1 MNPTDLLTE
10 VLNRIAQTHN
20 NTAVFTTQE
29 LNQYPETALSA
40 LKSQKLL
47 IPATP
52 AVDTQCPGC
61 EEQCT
66 RPVHKNTHP
75 VTGQL
80 SLFVVCD
87 LRTDTHHVPIDSDQ
101 LTQWVC
107 HPHSVCA
114 FIAKGLG
121 IRFSRKKANT
131 SKLWEIGY
139 LSKDKKGQIL
149 KLKAENEL
157 HLIAGDR
164 QIPLADT
171 IDYDGAAFFL
181 DPNTIYPLINSK
193 PVTKHDINNIKK
205 HKRDQSWKKEYKK
218 LTRKYPNLPD
228 TEKAR
233 RIAKMPI
240 AQGKTAGTIRRIMT
254 T

>member
-1 MNPTDLLTE
+1 MSPSDLLTE
-10 VLNRIAQTHN
+10 VLNRIAQSHN
-20 NTAVFTTQE
+20 NTAFFTTQE
-29 LNQYPETALSA
+29 LNQYPEAAISSLT
-40 LKSQKLL
+40 SQKLL
-47 IPATP
+47 IPATL
-52 AVDTQCPGC
+52 AVDAQCPGC

-66 RPVHKNTHP
+66 RPVHKRTHP
-75 VTGQL
+75 VTEQL

-149 KLKAENEL
+149 KLKAKNEL

-164 QIPLADT
+164 QTPLADT
-171 IDYDGAAFFL
+171 IDYKDATFFL
-181 DPNTIYPLINSK
+181 KQNSIYPLLNSK

-205 HKRDQSWKKEYKK
+205 QKRDQSWKKEYKK
-218 LTRKYPNLPD
+218 LKRKYPNLPD
-228 TEKAR
+228 TEIAR
-233 RIAKMPI
+233 MIAKMPI
-240 AQGKTAGTIRRIMT
+240 AQGKTAGTILRLMT
-254 T
+254 K

>member
-1 MNPTDLLTE
+1 MNPTDLLIE
-10 VLNRIAQTHN
+10 VLHRIAQTRDA
-20 NTAVFTTQE
+20 TAIFTTQA
-29 LNQYPETALSA
+29 LTQYPEAAISA

-47 IPATP
+47 IQATP
-52 AVDTQCPGC
+52 AVDAQCPGC

-66 RPVHKNTHP
+66 RPVHKRTHP
-75 VTGQL
+75 ITGQL
-80 SLFVVCD
+80 SVFVVCD
-87 LRTDTHHVPIDSDQ
+87 LRTDTHDVPIDSDQ

-107 HPHSVCA
+107 NANSVCA

-131 SKLWEIGY
+131 STLWEIGY
-139 LSKDKKGQIL
+139 LSKGQKGQIL

-171 IDYDGAAFFL
+171 IDYEDAAFFL
-181 DPNTIYPLINSK
+181 DPNSIYPLINSK

-205 HKRDQSWKKEYKK
+205 QKRDQSWKKEYKK
-218 LTRKYPNLPD
+218 LKRKYPNLPD
-228 TEKAR
+228 TEIAR
-233 RIAKMPI
+233 RIAKMTI
-240 AQGKTAGTIRRIMT
+240 AQDRKMDTIRKHMT
-254 T
+254 K

>member
-1 MNPTDLLTE
+1 MSPSDLLIE

-29 LNQYPETALSA
+29 LNQYPEAAISA
-40 LKSQKLL
+40 LTSQKLL
-47 IPATP
+47 TQATP
-52 AVDTQCPGC
+52 TVDAQCPGC

-66 RPVHKNTHP
+66 RPVHKRTHP
-75 VTGQL
+75 VTGQP
-80 SLFVVCD
+80 SVFVVCD
-87 LRTDTHHVPIDSDQ
+87 LRTDTHYVPIDNDQ
-101 LTQWVC
+101 LIQWVC
-107 HPHSVCA
+107 NANSVCA

-121 IRFSRKKANT
+121 IRFIRKKANT

-171 IDYDGAAFFL
+171 IDYEDAAFFL
-181 DPNTIYPLINSK
+181 DPNSIYPLINSK
-193 PVTKHDINNIKK
+193 PVTKHDINNLKTQEMYK
-205 HKRDQSWKKEYKK
+205 TWQKEYKK
-218 LTRKYPNLPD
+218 LQRKHPNLHD
-228 TEKAR
+228 TEIAR
-233 RIAKMPI
+233 RIAKMDI
-240 AQGKTAGTIRRIMT
+240 AKDRSERTIRGNMKS
-254 T
+254 

>member
-1 MNPTDLLTE
+1 MSPIDLLTE

-66 RPVHKNTHP
+66 RPVHKHTHP

-157 HLIAGDR
+157 HLMAGDR

-171 IDYDGAAFFL
+171 IDYEDATFFL
-181 DPNTIYPLINSK
+181 KQNSIYPLLNSK
-193 PVTKHDINNIKK
+193 PVTKHDINKLSTQEMYK
-205 HKRDQSWKKEYKK
+205 TWQKEYKK
-218 LTRKYPNLPD
+218 IKKERPNLPD
-228 TEKAR
+228 TEIAR
-233 RIAKMPI
+233 RIAKMDI
-240 AQGKTAGTIRRIMT
+240 AQDRNERTIRGHMKS
-254 T
+254 

>member
-1 MNPTDLLTE
+1 MSPIDLLTE

-20 NTAVFTTQE
+20 NTAVFTTKE
-29 LNQYPETALSA
+29 LNQYPEAAISA
-40 LKSQKLL
+40 LTSQKLL
-47 IPATP
+47 TQGTP
-52 AVDTQCPGC
+52 TMDAQCPGC

-66 RPVHKNTHP
+66 RPVHKHTHP
-75 VTGQL
+75 VTGQP
-80 SLFVVCD
+80 SVFVVCD
-87 LRTDTHHVPIDSDQ
+87 LRTDTHYVPIDNDQ
-101 LTQWVC
+101 LIQWVC
-107 HPHSVCA
+107 NANSVCA

-164 QIPLADT
+164 QIPLTDT
-171 IDYDGAAFFL
+171 IDYEDAGFFL
-181 DPNTIYPLINSK
+181 DPNAIYPLLNSK

-205 HKRDQSWKKEYKK
+205 QKRDQSWKKEYKK
-218 LTRKYPNLPD
+218 LKRKYPNLPD
-228 TEKAR
+228 TEIAR
-233 RIAKMPI
+233 MIAKMPI
-240 AQGKTAGTIRRIMT
+240 AQGKTAGTILRLMT
-254 T
+254 K

>member
-20 NTAVFTTQE
+20 ATAIFTTQE
-29 LNQYPETALSA
+29 LNQYPQAAISA

-47 IPATP
+47 TQATP
-52 AVDTQCPGC
+52 SVDAQCPGC

-66 RPVHKNTHP
+66 RPVHKHTHP

-87 LRTDTHHVPIDSDQ
+87 LRTDTHYVPINSDQ

-107 HPHSVCA
+107 SANSVCA
-114 FIAKGLG
+114 FIAKGLA
-121 IRFSRKKANT
+121 IRFNRKKANT
-131 SKLWEIGY
+131 SKLLEIGY
-139 LSKDKKGQIL
+139 LSKDQKGQIL

-157 HLIAGDR
+157 HLMAGDR
-164 QIPLADT
+164 QIPLADA

-181 DPNTIYPLINSK
+181 DPNSIYPLINSK
-193 PVTKHDINNIKK
+193 PVTKHDINNLKTQEMYK
-205 HKRDQSWKKEYKK
+205 TWQKEYKK
-218 LTRKYPNLPD
+218 LQRKHPNLPD
-228 TEKAR
+228 TEIAR
-233 RIAKMPI
+233 RIAKMDI
-240 AQGKTAGTIRRIMT
+240 AKDRSERTIRGNMKS
-254 T
+254 

>member
-1 MNPTDLLTE
+1 MSPSDLLIE
-10 VLNRIAQTHN
+10 VLNRIAQTRN
-20 NTAVFTTQE
+20 STAVFTTQE
-29 LNQYPETALSA
+29 LNQYPEAALSA
-40 LKSQKLL
+40 LTSQKLL

-66 RPVHKNTHP
+66 RPVHKRTHP
-75 VTGQL
+75 VTGQP
-80 SLFVVCD
+80 SVFVVCD
-87 LRTDTHHVPIDSDQ
+87 LRTDTHYVPIDSDQ

-107 HPHSVCA
+107 NANSVCT
-114 FIAKGLG
+114 FIAKCLA
-121 IRFSRKKANT
+121 IRFSHKKANT

-139 LSKDKKGQIL
+139 LSKGQKGQIL

-171 IDYDGAAFFL
+171 IDYEDAAFFL
-181 DPNTIYPLINSK
+181 DPNSIYPLINSK
-193 PVTKHDINNIKK
+193 PITKHDINNLKTQER
-205 HKRDQSWKKEYKK
+205 HKTWQKEYKK
-218 LTRKYPNLPD
+218 LKRKLPNLPD
-228 TEKAR
+228 TEIAR

-240 AQGKTAGTIRRIMT
+240 AQGKMAGTIRRIMT
-254 T
+254 K

>member
-1 MNPTDLLTE
+1 MNPTDLLIE

-20 NTAVFTTQE
+20 ATAIFTTQE
-29 LNQYPETALSA
+29 LNQYPQAAISA

-47 IPATP
+47 TQATP
-52 AVDTQCPGC
+52 SVDAQCPGC

-66 RPVHKNTHP
+66 RPVHKHTHP

-87 LRTDTHHVPIDSDQ
+87 LRTDTHYVPINSDQ

-107 HPHSVCA
+107 SANSVCA

-121 IRFSRKKANT
+121 IRFIRKKANT

-157 HLIAGDR
+157 HLMAGDR
-164 QIPLADT
+164 QIPLTDT
-171 IDYDGAAFFL
+171 IDYEDAAFFL
-181 DPNTIYPLINSK
+181 DPNSIYPLVNSK
-193 PVTKHDINNIKK
+193 PVTKHDINNLKTQEMYK
-205 HKRDQSWKKEYKK
+205 TWQKEYKK
-218 LTRKYPNLPD
+218 LQRKHPNLPD
-228 TEKAR
+228 TEIAR
-233 RIAKMPI
+233 RIAKMDI
-240 AQGKTAGTIRRIMT
+240 AKDRSERTIRGNMKS
-254 T
+254 

>member
-1 MNPTDLLTE
+1 MNPTDLLIE
-10 VLNRIAQTHN
+10 VLNRIAQTRN

-29 LNQYPETALSA
+29 LNQYPEVAISA
-40 LKSQKLL
+40 LTSQKLL
-47 IPATP
+47 TQATP
-52 AVDTQCPGC
+52 PVDAQCSGC

-66 RPVHKNTHP
+66 RPVHNRTHP

-87 LRTDTHHVPIDSDQ
+87 LRTDTHYVPINSDQ

-107 HPHSVCA
+107 SANSVCA

-121 IRFSRKKANT
+121 IRFIRKKANT

-157 HLIAGDR
+157 HLMAGDR
-164 QIPLADT
+164 QIPLADA

-181 DPNTIYPLINSK
+181 DPNSIYPLINSK
-193 PVTKHDINNIKK
+193 PVTKHDINNLKTQEMYK
-205 HKRDQSWKKEYKK
+205 TWQKEYKK
-218 LTRKYPNLPD
+218 LQRKHPNLPD
-228 TEKAR
+228 TEIAR
-233 RIAKMPI
+233 RIAKMDI
-240 AQGKTAGTIRRIMT
+240 AKGKSERTIRGNMKS
-254 T
+254 